1 MEGGWKFFT
10 PPDQG
15 DSVHCLCLCPSPE
28 HNRAHLD
35 MGGFAYTAPSPLF
48 FEGIREKW
56 LDAGEYPESMNA
68 SWNFIPRWIDNRGE
82 GGDCVI
88 ENSLITFLERKI
100 SLDLSLEDW
109 SECRGE
115 FVV

>member
-1 MEGGWKFFT
+1 MEGGWKFF

-15 DSVHCLCLCPSPE
+15 DGVHCLCLCPPE

-56 LDAGEYPESMNA
+56 LDAREYPESMNA
-68 SWNFIPRWIDNRGE
+68 SWNFIPRWIDNRG
-82 GGDCVI
+82 GGKGLCNRKFVDHI
-88 ENSLITFLERKI
+88 LGKKDFPRSFLGG
-100 SLDLSLEDW
+100 L
-109 SECRGE
+109 
-115 FVV
+115 V